1 VSPVS
6 PGTFLASAVDAGNRH
21 LHKNMGDDPAVSFTT
36 GSGKEVKFQAKPRA
50 SRAKKAKTVLET
62 PVVEDEPAPPEPEPV
77 EPAPPEPEPVEP
89 APPEPEPVEVVEPI
103 AQAPVALPKAPRAK
117 PRAKAKGLP
126 ERSPRVPK
134 AEFSPERASAIP
146 PPPVLEREA
155 PALTHEQFNDLMT
168 EYLGQGRRSRRDA
181 RLSMYRSWL

>member
-1 VSPVS
+1 
-6 PGTFLASAVDAGNRH
+6 
-21 LHKNMGDDPAVSFTT
+21 MGDDPAVSFTT
-36 GSGKEVKFQAKPRA
+36 GSGKEVKFQATPRA

-62 PVVEDEPAPPEPEPV
+62 FVIEDEPAAVPEPEPV
-77 EPAPPEPEPVEP
+77 EPPPPEPVESPPPEPEPVV
-89 APPEPEPVEVVEPI
+89 EPVEPVEE
-103 AQAPVALPKAPRAK
+103 PVALPKAPRAK
-117 PRAKAKGLP
+117 PRAKAKAKGLP